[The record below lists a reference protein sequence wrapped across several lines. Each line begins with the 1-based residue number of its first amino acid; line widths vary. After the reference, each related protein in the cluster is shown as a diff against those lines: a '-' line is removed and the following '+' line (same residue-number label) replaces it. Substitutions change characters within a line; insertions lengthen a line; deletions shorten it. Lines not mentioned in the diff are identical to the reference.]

1 MLNIET
7 INTGMLNNGTLN
19 MYAWKRLQRGTLN
32 SKIPALKH
40 GNAKHERYNTGTL
53 NAGSLNMGISIKTA
67 LNMGTLNTGMLCM
80 VKFSMWECT
89 TREC

>member
-53 NAGSLNMGISIKTA
+53 NAGSLNMG
-67 LNMGTLNTGMLCM
+67 TLNTGMLCM
-80 VKFSMWECT
+80 VKSYMWEFT